1 MAPALL
7 VRSPSVVAGS
17 HDRDCR
23 IENSKDAAVGGL
35 AGSEYRARMV
45 IGG

>member
-7 VRSPSVVAGS
+7 VRSPSVVAGP

-23 IENSKDAAVGGL
+23 IEFRKMLAVGGL
-35 AGSEYRARMV
+35 TESEYRGRMV
-45 IGG
+45 VGS